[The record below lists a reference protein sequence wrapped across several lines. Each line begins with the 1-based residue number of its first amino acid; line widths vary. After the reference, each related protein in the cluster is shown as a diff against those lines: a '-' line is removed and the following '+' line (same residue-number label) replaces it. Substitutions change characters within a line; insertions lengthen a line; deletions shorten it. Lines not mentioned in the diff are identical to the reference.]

1 MATNVEYILSLKDQF
16 SKGVDDAKRS
26 VDGLDNKIS
35 SLKGGMKNMFSGL
48 AMGAGMAGFQMLT
61 DAVVSFGQNAIKEF
75 EEAQKI
81 SEELQR
87 TLRTVGR
94 ESYFDGL
101 IIESNDLAEAFK
113 GLYDNDDIIVAQ
125 TKLINYGKVTRE
137 EISKL
142 IPVIADLSAKEGID
156 LVQATES
163 VINIMAGR
171 GGNTLR
177 QYGLS
182 VKGTA
187 TEHDRLNLILGEFQ
201 QKLDGSVETYA
212 RSAQGIAQTN
222 KVLLAN
228 IEENFGQSFA
238 NIKMKVMPVITSLLN
253 GLNLLLASKSEYEK
267 IRGQNIANQKGDQI
281 SGLLNAGENKYREAR
296 KKGLITE
303 KQEREATIKYYNKK
317 ELDLVTSYNETQA
330 QLKRTKDP
338 AYNTDNVNIGKL
350 NDNLAEYGNQLEI
363 VRKKRTLYVDSIRP
377 DINKVVNPAG
387 DTAETPTK
395 NLASTSKKNAPIA
408 RTNVTRSQATGS
420 KAITINVSIKDL
432 IGTNNMNITNVKE
445 GANKL
450 QDMVVSALTGAINDF
465 QLIAE

>member
-1 MATNVEYILSLKDQF
+1 MAVNVEYILSLKDQF
-16 SKGVDDAKRS
+16 SKGVDDAKKS

-101 IIESNDLAEAFK
+101 ITESNNLAEAFK

-212 RSAQGIAQTN
+212 RTAQGIAQTN

-253 GLNLLLASKSEYEK
+253 GLNTLLSSRSE
-267 IRGQNIANQKGDQI
+267 N
-281 SGLLNAGENKYREAR
+281 LLNAGERHLKENDYVTAYGKAVESKYANER
-296 KKGLITE
+296 KKNLIDSKE
-303 KQEREATIKYYNKK
+303 EYKQVITYYNNEEKK
-317 ELDLVTSYNETQA
+317 QVEKHNASLALIA
-330 QLKRTKDP
+330 KTKDP
-338 AYNTDNVNIGKL
+338 AYNTDNVNIKREYETVAVTK
-350 NDNLAEYGNQLEI
+350 AEL
-363 VRKKRTLYVDSIRP
+363 KKTRELRQAYIDANKTDYR
-377 DINKVVNPAG
+377 KVVNPAG
-387 DTAETPTK
+387 ATAETPTN

>member
-81 SEELQR
+81 SGELQR

-101 IIESNDLAEAFK
+101 ITESNNLAEAFK

-253 GLNLLLASKSEYEK
+253 GLNALLSS
-267 IRGQNIANQKGDQI
+267 RSQN
-281 SGLLNAGENKYREAR
+281 LLNAGERHLKENDYVTAYGKAVESKYANER
-296 KKGLITE
+296 KKNLIDSKE
-303 KQEREATIKYYNKK
+303 EYKQVITYYNNEEKK
-317 ELDLVTSYNETQA
+317 QVEKHNASLALIA
-330 QLKRTKDP
+330 KTKNP
-338 AYNTDNVNIGKL
+338 AYNTDNVNIKREYETVAVTK
-350 NDNLAEYGNQLEI
+350 AE
-363 VRKKRTLYVDSIRP
+363 
-377 DINKVVNPAG
+377 INKTRELRQAYIDANKKDANLVFNPAG
-387 DTAETPTK
+387 GSTAEKPTN
-395 NLASTSKKNAPIA
+395 NLASTSKKNTPIA

-432 IGTNNMNITNVKE
+432 IGTNNMNITNIKE